1 MIAIALLQSKL
12 SNDFE
17 LTCQELKI
25 PYVVLDI
32 SNPKIINTLY
42 DTKFSAFVTDAH
54 SPALND
60 LAWFEILENISKRV
74 AVVVNASVETHKLL
88 RSPSQTFHWL
98 FKPTS
103 VDVVKVLHNLG
114 LMGVEGSEKRDDRVP
129 LVFNHLIPMQLLEK
143 NGALSVL
150 TINASS
156 FRKVAMEF
164 GPEVYSKLQN
174 IFQDLLVAIWG
185 RSGNIRARDL
195 LIRKNASSNIYYI
208 FLQQSRISNAVPAPG
223 VLEKIADRLTA
234 SLQNELWNEI
244 FADKKTKRMPECVH
258 VIPKFSVGYSSII
271 YNPCVDVHELVES
284 VMDGSMDSSH
294 VQMKRLEDRQRELLH
309 SLIQTQDL
317 LYPNFQAV
325 FDLKLLTKENVDEV
339 IAKKSIKPIESLLYG
354 FESLIRVR
362 KEVLD
367 QKITD
372 DSLFKLDAKYLRPDV
387 IFGLAQSVK
396 ISLELDQVCMLL
408 GISHA
413 IHLPGMLMVNIL
425 PRNLYHIERLKH
437 LVQGRDKIIFEL
449 SESEAVNNFE
459 LMTDIRSYLKEMNF
473 RVAADDF
480 GKGHASLE
488 RIIKIKPDMIKLD
501 RSLIENIDTDPSKV
515 AFVKGIV
522 QAAKI
527 AKSLVLAEGVERW
540 EEAEVAQSLGIDL
553 IQGFLLHRPDSY
565 EAIQKDLQFEIIVP
579 QRLKLAS

>member
-12 SNDFE
+12 SLDFE
-17 LTCQELKI
+17 KTCQETNI

-42 DTKFSAFVTDAH
+42 DTKFKALITDAN
-54 SPALND
+54 SPAFND
-60 LAWFEILENISKRV
+60 LAWFEILENISKRL
-74 AVVVNASVETHKLL
+74 AVVVNASAEATKVV

-98 FKPTS
+98 YKPTCT
-103 VDVVKVLHNLG
+103 DVVNVLSNLG
-114 LMGVEGSEKRDDRVP
+114 VMNLGPHPIKDDRLP
-129 LVFNHLIPMQLLEK
+129 LIYNHLLPMQLLEE

-164 GPEVYSKLQN
+164 GPEVYGKLQA
-174 IFQDLLVAIWG
+174 IFVELLSTVWG
-185 RSGNIRARDL
+185 KRGNIRSQD
-195 LIRKNASSNIYYI
+195 IMVRKNSSSNIYYI
-208 FLQQSRISNAVPAPG
+208 FLQQSRKSNAVPAPG

-244 FADKKTKRMPECVH
+244 FSPKSTKRMPECVH
-258 VIPKFSVGYSSII
+258 VIPKFAVGYSSII
-271 YNPCVDVHELVES
+271 FNPCVDVHELVEN

-294 VQMKRLEDRQRELLH
+294 IQMKRLEDRQRELLH
-309 SLIQTQDL
+309 SLIQTEDL

-325 FDLKLLTKENVDEV
+325 FDLKNLTKENVDDV

-362 KEVLD
+362 KDVLD
-367 QKITD
+367 LKITD

-387 IFGLAQSVK
+387 IFGLAQSAK
-396 ISLELDQVCMLL
+396 ISLELDQVCLLL
-408 GISHA
+408 GISQA
-413 IHLPGMLMVNIL
+413 THLPGMLMVNIL

-437 LVQGRDKIIFEL
+437 LTRGRDNIMFEL

-459 LMTDIRSYLKEMNF
+459 LMIDIRSYLKEMNF

-480 GKGHASLE
+480 GKGYASLE
-488 RIIKIKPDMIKLD
+488 RIIKIKPDLIKLD
-501 RSLIENIDTDPSKV
+501 RSLIEDIDKDPSKV
-515 AFVKGIV
+515 AFVSGIV

-540 EEAEVAQSLGIDL
+540 EEAEVAQALGIDL
-553 IQGFLLHRPDSY
+553 IQGFLLHRPESY
-565 EAIQKDLQFEIIVP
+565 EAIQKDLQFEIARPVA
-579 QRLKLAS
+579 LKLVS